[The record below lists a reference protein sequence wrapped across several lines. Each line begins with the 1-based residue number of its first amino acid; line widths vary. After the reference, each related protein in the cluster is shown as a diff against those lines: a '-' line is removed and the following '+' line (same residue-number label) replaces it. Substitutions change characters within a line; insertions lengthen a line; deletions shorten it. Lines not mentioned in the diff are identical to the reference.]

1 MIKLTIYIDVVLVE
15 NLIMNYIILL
25 ATGIIMKIKIKHL
38 RLIISSLIGAIYT
51 ILTYVITIQIYSNF
65 LLKFILSMMII
76 YVAYNPPNVKKMWK
90 YLIVFY
96 LTSFVFGGAAFALIY
111 IVKPQD
117 ILMKNGLF
125 LGTYPL
131 KNVVLA
137 GIVGF
142 ISITTTFKIV
152 KNKITKKDIYK
163 EIKIEM
169 DGKQIQLNAML
180 DTGNMLKDPITEKP
194 VIVVEKIILYEVL
207 PKELLDNI
215 ENILG
220 GDLKNISE
228 DIRDKYIKKIK
239 FIPFSSLGR
248 QNGMLVG
255 IKPDFI
261 EIVEEQKIQKRND
274 IIIGIYEK
282 SLTKDGRYRALM
294 GIEV

>member
-1 MIKLTIYIDVVLVE
+1 MTIYIDVVLIE

-25 ATGIIMKIKIKHL
+25 ATGIILKIKIKHL
-38 RLIISSLIGAIYT
+38 RLITASLIGAIYT

-65 LLKFILSMMII
+65 FLKFILSMMII

-90 YLIVFY
+90 YLLVFY

-142 ISITTTFKIV
+142 ISVTTTFKIV

-169 DGKQIQLNAML
+169 NGKQIHLNAML
-180 DTGNMLKDPITEKP
+180 DTGNMLKDPITGNP
-194 VIVVEKIILYEVL
+194 VIVVEKIILYEIL
-207 PKELLDNI
+207 PKELLDNL
-215 ENILG
+215 EKILG

-228 DIRDKYIKKIK
+228 KVKDKYIKKLK

-255 IKPDFI
+255 IKPDFV
-261 EIVEEQKIQKRND
+261 EIVEEQKTQKRND

>member
-1 MIKLTIYIDVVLVE
+1 MIKLTIYIDVVLIE

-25 ATGIIMKIKIKHL
+25 ATGIILKIKIKHL
-38 RLIISSLIGAIYT
+38 RLITASLIGAIYT

-65 LLKFILSMMII
+65 FLKFILSMIII

-90 YLIVFY
+90 YLLVFY

-142 ISITTTFKIV
+142 ISVTTTFKIV

-169 DGKQIQLNAML
+169 NGKQIHLNAML

-194 VIVVEKIILYEVL
+194 VIVVEKIILYEIL
-207 PKELLDNI
+207 PKELLDNL
-215 ENILG
+215 EKILG
-220 GDLKNISE
+220 GELENISE
-228 DIRDKYIKKIK
+228 NIKDKYIKKLK

-255 IKPDFI
+255 IKPDFV
-261 EIVEEQKIQKRND
+261 EIVEEQKTQKRND

>member
-1 MIKLTIYIDVVLVE
+1 MTIYIDVVLVE

>member
-1 MIKLTIYIDVVLVE
+1 MTIYIDVVLIE

-25 ATGIIMKIKIKHL
+25 ATGIILKIKIKHL
-38 RLIISSLIGAIYT
+38 RLITASLIGAIYT

-65 LLKFILSMMII
+65 FLKFILSMMII
-76 YVAYNPPNVKKMWK
+76 YVAYNPPNVKKMWR
-90 YLIVFY
+90 YLLVFY

-142 ISITTTFKIV
+142 ISVTTTFKIV

-169 DGKQIQLNAML
+169 NGKQIHLNAML
-180 DTGNMLKDPITEKP
+180 DTGNMLKDPITGNP
-194 VIVVEKIILYEVL
+194 VIVVEKIILYEIL
-207 PKELLDNI
+207 PKELLDNL
-215 ENILG
+215 EKILG

-228 DIRDKYIKKIK
+228 KVKDKYIKKLK

-255 IKPDFI
+255 IKPDFV
-261 EIVEEQKIQKRND
+261 EIVEEQKTQKRND

>member
-1 MIKLTIYIDVVLVE
+1 LTIYIDVVLIE

-25 ATGIIMKIKIKHL
+25 ATGIILKIKIKHL
-38 RLIISSLIGAIYT
+38 RLITASLIGAIYT

-65 LLKFILSMMII
+65 FLKFILSMMII

-90 YLIVFY
+90 YLLVFY

-142 ISITTTFKIV
+142 ISVTTTFKIV

-169 DGKQIQLNAML
+169 NGKQIHLNAML
-180 DTGNMLKDPITEKP
+180 DTGNMLKDPITGNP
-194 VIVVEKIILYEVL
+194 VIVVEKIILYEIL
-207 PKELLDNI
+207 PKELLDNL
-215 ENILG
+215 EKILG
-220 GDLKNISE
+220 GELENISE
-228 DIRDKYIKKIK
+228 NIKDKYIKKLK

-255 IKPDFI
+255 IKPDFV
-261 EIVEEQKIQKRND
+261 EIVEEQKTQKRND

>member
-1 MIKLTIYIDVVLVE
+1 MTIYIDVVLIE

-25 ATGIIMKIKIKHL
+25 ATGIILKIKIKHL
-38 RLIISSLIGAIYT
+38 RLITASLIGAIYT

-65 LLKFILSMMII
+65 FLKFILSMMII

-90 YLIVFY
+90 YLLVFY

-142 ISITTTFKIV
+142 ISVTTTFKIV

-169 DGKQIQLNAML
+169 NGKQIHLNAML
-180 DTGNMLKDPITEKP
+180 DTGNMLKDPITGNP
-194 VIVVEKIILYEVL
+194 VIVVEKIILYEIL
-207 PKELLDNI
+207 PKELLDNL
-215 ENILG
+215 EKILG
-220 GDLKNISE
+220 GELENISE
-228 DIRDKYIKKIK
+228 NIKDKYIKKLK

-255 IKPDFI
+255 IKPDFV
-261 EIVEEQKIQKRND
+261 EIVEEQKTQKRND
-274 IIIGIYEK
+274 IIIGIYGK

>member
-1 MIKLTIYIDVVLVE
+1 MTIYIDVVLIE

-25 ATGIIMKIKIKHL
+25 ATGIILKIKIKHL
-38 RLIISSLIGAIYT
+38 RLITASLIGAIYT

-65 LLKFILSMMII
+65 FLKFILSMMII

-90 YLIVFY
+90 YLLVFY

-142 ISITTTFKIV
+142 ISVTTTFKIV

-169 DGKQIQLNAML
+169 NGKQIHLNAML
-180 DTGNMLKDPITEKP
+180 DTGNMLKDPITGNP
-194 VIVVEKIILYEVL
+194 VIVVEKIILYEIL
-207 PKELLDNI
+207 PKELLDNL
-215 ENILG
+215 EKILG
-220 GDLKNISE
+220 GELENISE
-228 DIRDKYIKKIK
+228 NIKDKYIKKLK

-255 IKPDFI
+255 IKPDFV
-261 EIVEEQKIQKRND
+261 EIVEEQKTQKRND